1 MSAEGA
7 DKARRVYSV
16 QFKQEAVAMTRQ
28 PDASVTAVAR
38 SLGVAPKTLAYW
50 VEHPPTSRPR
60 ERSPAVESDDPAA
73 LKLRLREAE
82 SRIRRLE
89 MEKEILKKATAFFA
103 SQSP

>member
-1 MSAEGA
+1 M
-7 DKARRVYSV
+7 ARRVYSV

-50 VEHPPTSRPR
+50 IDHPPTSSGRR
-60 ERSPAVESDDPAA
+60 ERPSSSSAGSDDPAA
-73 LKLRLREAE
+73 LKLRLKEAE